1 MISTMEGIKTA
12 VKTDW
17 KNYVL
22 GDSRGPVRIDKQDVY
37 FTGINQGD
45 MIFIS
50 YHVKW
55 KGVDWGTYT
64 GGTCIQCSYLLTYK
78 PIGPDNGGAESG
90 EMDVVIQPWKAET
103 QSWIHADHT
112 VTEKDTLRFYSH
124 VLKGYGGVI
133 KVASDGYIELT
144 NIMIGKSDRVQ
155 PYIDSDE
162 LKATGGAINKAR
174 IVALVLSEERR
185 AA

>member
-1 MISTMEGIKTA
+1 MKGIKTE

-17 KNYVL
+17 KNYFF
-22 GDSRGPVRIDKQDVY
+22 GDSRGPARIDKEKVY
-37 FTGINQGD
+37 FKGFNEGD

-55 KGVDWGTYT
+55 KGVDWGKWTT
-64 GGTCIQCSYLLTYK
+64 PACFQADANLSYM
-78 PIGPDNGGAESG
+78 PVGPANGGAESG
-90 EMDVVIQPWKAET
+90 EMDVVVGPWKAET
-103 QSWIHADHT
+103 ADWT
-112 VTEKDTLRFYSH
+112 GAKKITETDWSGFYSH
-124 VLKGYGGVI
+124 VEDGGI
-133 KVASDGYIELT
+133 NVASDGYIELT
-144 NIMIGKSDRVQ
+144 NIMVGKGDRVQ

-162 LKATGGAINKAR
+162 LKAMGGAINKAR

>member
-12 VKTDW
+12 VKTEW

-22 GDSRGPVRIDKQDVY
+22 GDSRGPVRIDKKRVY
-37 FTGINQGD
+37 LSGFNQGD

-50 YHVKW
+50 YHIKW

-64 GGTCIQCSYLLTYK
+64 NGNCIQCNDLLSWK
-78 PIGPDNGGAESG
+78 PIGLDNGGAESG
-90 EMDVVIQPWKAET
+90 EMDVVIKPWKAIT
-103 QSWIHADHT
+103 YDWVGADHKF
-112 VTEKDTLRFYSH
+112 TENDSLSFYSH
-124 VLKGYGGVI
+124 VLVGGGI

-144 NIMIGKSDRVQ
+144 NIMVGKGDRVQ

-162 LKATGGAINKAR
+162 LKAAGGVIGR
-174 IVALVLSEERR
+174 TLIVALVLSGERR

>member
-1 MISTMEGIKTA
+1 MKGIKTE

-37 FTGINQGD
+37 FKGFNQGD

-55 KGVDWGTYT
+55 KGVDWGKWANRACFQTCDYLSWHT
-64 GGTCIQCSYLLTYK
+64 IGPANGGT
-78 PIGPDNGGAESG
+78 ESG
-90 EMDVVIQPWKAET
+90 EMDVVIKPWKAET
-103 QSWIHADHT
+103 ADYTHKQHT
-112 VTEKDTLRFYSH
+112 VTENDNLSFYSH
-124 VLKGYGGVI
+124 VADKGI
-133 KVASDGYIELT
+133 KVADDGYIELT
-144 NIMIGKSDRVQ
+144 NIMVGKGNIVQ
-155 PYIDSDE
+155 PYIDSDK

-185 AA
+185 VA

>member
-1 MISTMEGIKTA
+1 MKGIKTE

-17 KNYVL
+17 KNYVV
-22 GDSRGPVRIDKQDVY
+22 GDSRGPLRIDKGSVY
-37 FTGINQGD
+37 FKGFNQGD

-55 KGVDWGTYT
+55 KGVDWGKWTNSV
-64 GGTCIQCSYLLTYK
+64 CFQANNYLSWYGV
-78 PIGPDNGGAESG
+78 GPANGGAESG
-90 EMDVVIQPWKAET
+90 EMDVVTGPWKSNT
-103 QSWIHADHT
+103 ADWTHSNHK
-112 VTEKDTLRFYSH
+112 VTENDSLSFYSH
-124 VLKGYGGVI
+124 VADGGI
-133 KVASDGYIELT
+133 KVANDGYIELT
-144 NIMIGKSDRVQ
+144 NIMVGKGDRVQ

-162 LKATGGAINKAR
+162 LKATGGATNKAR

>member
-1 MISTMEGIKTA
+1 MKGIKTE

-17 KNYVL
+17 KNYVS
-22 GDSRGPVRIDKQDVY
+22 GDSRGPVRIDKKHVY
-37 FTGINQGD
+37 FTGFNQGD

-55 KGVDWGTYT
+55 KGVDWGGDTES
-64 GGTCIQCSYLLTYK
+64 GCFRLSANMSYHNAD
-78 PIGPDNGGAESG
+78 PANGGAESG
-90 EMDVVIQPWKAET
+90 EMDVVIAPWKAET
-103 QSWIHADHT
+103 ADWT
-112 VTEKDTLRFYSH
+112 GLSKITETDGAYIYSH
-124 VLKGYGGVI
+124 VDDGII
-133 KVASDGYIELT
+133 KVADDGYIELT
-144 NIMIGKSDRVQ
+144 NIMIGKGDRLQ

-162 LKATGGAINKAR
+162 LKSMGGAINKAR

>member
-1 MISTMEGIKTA
+1 MKG
-12 VKTDW
+12 VKTEVKTEW
-17 KNYVL
+17 KNYAL
-22 GDSRGPVRIDKQDVY
+22 GDSRGPVRIDKEDVY
-37 FTGINQGD
+37 FKGFNQGD

-55 KGVDWGTYT
+55 KGVDWGNFT
-64 GGTCIQCSYLLTYK
+64 GDNCFQASPHLGYSWV
-78 PIGPDNGGAESG
+78 GFSNGGAESG
-90 EMDVVIQPWKAET
+90 EKNVVLGPWKVDTPDWTGYGKITET
-103 QSWIHADHT
+103 ATAW
-112 VTEKDTLRFYSH
+112 FYSH
-124 VLKGYGGVI
+124 VSEGGI

-144 NIMIGKSDRVQ
+144 NIMIGKGDIVQ

-162 LKATGGAINKAR
+162 LKAMGGAINKAR